1 MSVDERTRRDM
12 YTGLEA
18 ALGAPVAD
26 AVMAHLPPAGWAD
39 VARTHDVEM
48 LRVDLGVL
56 RDDTVSLGGGLR
68 GEMAALGG
76 GLRGEMAALGDGLRG
91 EIAQLGD
98 DVRRE
103 MAALGDGLRREMIS
117 MEERIG
123 LRIDARV
130 ASETNRLLLFLIPT
144 MTTIVGLAF
153 AAAKLS

>member
-1 MSVDERTRRDM
+1 MSVDERTRREM

-39 VARTHDVEM
+39 VARTHDVA
-48 LRVDLGVL
+48 VL
-56 RDDTVSLGGGLR
+56 RSDVDVLRGEMVAMGDGLR
-68 GEMAALGG
+68 GEMAV
-76 GLRGEMAALGDGLRG
+76 LRGEM
-91 EIAQLGD
+91 
-98 DVRRE
+98 V
-103 MAALGDGLRREMIS
+103 ALGDGLRREMIS
-117 MEERIG
+117 MEDRIG

>member
-12 YTGLEA
+12 YTGLET

-26 AVMAHLPPAGWAD
+26 ALMAHLPPTGWAD
-39 VARTHDVEM
+39 VARTHDVAM
-48 LRVDLGVL
+48 LRGDMV
-56 RDDTVSLGGGLR
+56 
-68 GEMAALGG
+68 
-76 GLRGEMAALGDGLRG
+76 ALGDGLRG
-91 EIAQLGD
+91 EMAVLRGD
-98 DVRRE
+98 MVA
-103 MAALGDGLRREMIS
+103 MGDGLRREMIS

-130 ASETNRLLLFLIPT
+130 VSETNRLLLFLVPT

>member
-26 AVMAHLPPAGWAD
+26 ALMAHLPPTGWAD
-39 VARTHDVEM
+39 VARTHDVAM
-48 LRVDLGVL
+48 LRGDMV
-56 RDDTVSLGGGLR
+56 
-68 GEMAALGG
+68 
-76 GLRGEMAALGDGLRG
+76 ALGDGLRG
-91 EIAQLGD
+91 EMAVLRGD
-98 DVRRE
+98 MVS
-103 MAALGDGLRREMIS
+103 MGDGLRREMIS

-130 ASETNRLLLFLIPT
+130 VSETNRLLLFLIPT

>member
-39 VARTHDVEM
+39 VARTHDVA
-48 LRVDLGVL
+48 VL
-56 RDDTVSLGGGLR
+56 RSDVDVLR
-68 GEMAALGG
+68 NDMVA
-76 GLRGEMAALGDGLRG
+76 MGDGLRG
-91 EIAQLGD
+91 
-98 DVRRE
+98 E

>member
-12 YTGLEA
+12 YTGLED

-26 AVMAHLPPAGWAD
+26 AVMAHLPPTGWAD
-39 VARTHDVEM
+39 VARTHDVA
-48 LRVDLGVL
+48 V
-56 RDDTVSLGGGLR
+56 LR
-68 GEMAALGG
+68 GEMVAMGDAL
-76 GLRGEMAALGDGLRG
+76 RSEMGP
-91 EIAQLGD
+91 
-98 DVRRE
+98 
-103 MAALGDGLRREMIS
+103 LGDGLRREMIS

-130 ASETNRLLLFLIPT
+130 ASETNRLLLFLVPT

>member
-39 VARTHDVEM
+39 VARTHDVA
-48 LRVDLGVL
+48 VL
-56 RDDTVSLGGGLR
+56 RSDVDVLRGEMVAMGDGLR
-68 GEMAALGG
+68 GEMAV
-76 GLRGEMAALGDGLRG
+76 LRGEM
-91 EIAQLGD
+91 
-98 DVRRE
+98 V
-103 MAALGDGLRREMIS
+103 ALGDGLRREMIS
-117 MEERIG
+117 MEDRIG

>member
-26 AVMAHLPPAGWAD
+26 AVMAHLPPTGWAD
-39 VARTHDVEM
+39 VARTHDVA
-48 LRVDLGVL
+48 V
-56 RDDTVSLGGGLR
+56 LR
-68 GEMAALGG
+68 GEMVA
-76 GLRGEMAALGDGLRG
+76 MGDGLRG
-91 EIAQLGD
+91 EISLLRGEMVAMGD
-98 DVRRE
+98 ALRRE
-103 MAALGDGLRREMIS
+103 MASLGDGLRREMIS

-130 ASETNRLLLFLIPT
+130 ASETNRLLLFLVPT

>member
-26 AVMAHLPPAGWAD
+26 ALMAHLPPTGWAD
-39 VARTHDVEM
+39 VARTHDVAM
-48 LRVDLGVL
+48 LRGDMV
-56 RDDTVSLGGGLR
+56 
-68 GEMAALGG
+68 
-76 GLRGEMAALGDGLRG
+76 ALGDGLRG
-91 EIAQLGD
+91 EMAVLRGD
-98 DVRRE
+98 MVA
-103 MAALGDGLRREMIS
+103 MGDGLRREMIS

-130 ASETNRLLLFLIPT
+130 ASETNRLLLFLVPT

>member
-26 AVMAHLPPAGWAD
+26 AVMAHLPPTGWAD
-39 VARTHDVEM
+39 VARTHDVA
-48 LRVDLGVL
+48 VL
-56 RDDTVSLGGGLR
+56 RGEMVAMGDGLR
-68 GEMAALGG
+68 GEMAV
-76 GLRGEMAALGDGLRG
+76 LRGEM
-91 EIAQLGD
+91 
-98 DVRRE
+98 V
-103 MAALGDGLRREMIS
+103 ALGDGLRREMIS
-117 MEERIG
+117 MEDRIG

>member
-76 GLRGEMAALGDGLRG
+76 GLRGEMAALGDDL
-91 EIAQLGD
+91 
-98 DVRRE
+98 RRE
-103 MAALGDGLRREMIS
+103 MAALGDDLRREMIS

>member
-39 VARTHDVEM
+39 VARTHDVA
-48 LRVDLGVL
+48 VL
-56 RDDTVSLGGGLR
+56 RSDVDVLRNEMVAMGDGLR
-68 GEMAALGG
+68 GEMAV
-76 GLRGEMAALGDGLRG
+76 LRSEM
-91 EIAQLGD
+91 
-98 DVRRE
+98 V
-103 MAALGDGLRREMIS
+103 ALGDGLRREMIS
-117 MEERIG
+117 MEDRIG

>member
-39 VARTHDVEM
+39 VARTHDVA
-48 LRVDLGVL
+48 VL
-56 RDDTVSLGGGLR
+56 RSDVDVLR
-68 GEMAALGG
+68 NDMVA
-76 GLRGEMAALGDGLRG
+76 MGDGLRG
-91 EIAQLGD
+91 
-98 DVRRE
+98 E

-130 ASETNRLLLFLIPT
+130 ASGTNRLLLFLIPT